1 MNMLAAFF
9 SGWEG
14 QGRKVALLAICW
26 SLAVSGSV
34 ILVSVSALTG
44 HLLVDDKSLATLP
57 IAFQW
62 AGTALA
68 SLPASLL
75 MRRIGRRGGFAVGC
89 LVGLAGAGVCMLAIY
104 WSNFWLFCAGIALL
118 GAYVGFNAFYR
129 FAAADSVSPANRARA
144 ISLVL
149 FGGVIASVGGP
160 LIARGTVDLFL
171 PHAYMGA
178 FFGMGALAVA
188 VLAMLTFIPMPPPP
202 AEDLAGPQ
210 RPLSEIARRP
220 AFFVAVMGG
229 AIGYGV
235 MVLLMSVTP
244 LAMKLHQHTFS
255 DSAFVIQWHVLG
267 MFAPALFTGLLIR
280 RFGVLEIMLTGVAM
294 LLACIAVAVSG
305 LTVVHFWAALV
316 LLGLGWNF
324 CFVGGSTLLTEVHTP
339 AEKAKVQG
347 LNDMLVFTSAGV
359 ASFFSGNLL
368 HNYGWETLNLAALP
382 LVLAVGMGTLWLL
395 VRRRR
400 RRAAMQPG

>member
-1 MNMLAAFF
+1 MAAALTAYF

-14 QGRKVALLAICW
+14 QGRKVTLLAICW

-44 HLLVDDKSLATLP
+44 HLLVDDKSFSTLP
-57 IAFQW
+57 IVFQW

-75 MRRIGRRGGFAVGC
+75 MRRVGRRAGFAVGC
-89 LVGLAGAGVCMLAIY
+89 LIGIAGSALCMLSIM
-104 WSNFWLFCAGIALL
+104 WSSFWMFCAGIALL
-118 GAYVGFNAFYR
+118 GAYIGFNAFFR
-129 FAAADSVSPANRARA
+129 FAAADSVSPDNKARA

-149 FGGVIASVGGP
+149 FGGVIAAVIGP
-160 LIARGTVDLFL
+160 LAARGTVDLFL
-171 PHAYMGA
+171 PHAFMGA
-178 FFGMGALAVA
+178 YFGIALMAA
-188 VLAMLTFIPMPPPP
+188 AILVLLTLVPMPPPP
-202 AEDLAGPQ
+202 AADTDGPQ
-210 RPLSEIARRP
+210 RPMSEIARRP

-244 LAMKLHQHTFS
+244 LAMQHHAHGFA
-255 DSAFVIQWHVLG
+255 DAAFVIQWHVLG
-267 MFAPALFTGLLIR
+267 MFAPALFTGALIK
-280 RFGVLEIMLTGVAM
+280 RFGVLEIMFTGVV
-294 LLACIAVAVSG
+294 LLIASVAVALAGV
-305 LTVVHFWAALV
+305 TVAHFWAALV
-316 LLGLGWNF
+316 LLGVGWNF

-347 LNDMLVFTSAGV
+347 LNDMLVFASAGI

-368 HNYGWETLNLAALP
+368 HNFGWDVLNLASLP
-382 LVLAVGMGTLWLL
+382 LMLAVGLGTVWLL
-395 VRRRR
+395 IRRR
-400 RRAAMQPG
+400 RRAALQAG